1 MYFDV
6 HTSFSCVHLYFLC
19 LLEGKINTFDVH
31 MVYFDLHTSFSC
43 VVCVNI
49 YIYTLDIREEKKSN
63 VHMVFFFCAQH
74 FHPRGAKIIVPHSR
88 KRCFLKL

>member
-31 MVYFDLHTSFSC
+31 MVYFDVHTSFSC
-43 VVCVNI
+43 VCVNI
-49 YIYTLDIREEKKSN
+49 YIYILWILEKKKN
-63 VHMVFFFCAQH
+63 PMCIWFFFSVHNIFIQEE
-74 FHPRGAKIIVPHSR
+74 
-88 KRCFLKL
+88 LKL